1 MKYLTIFVFLLIPL
15 LTLLSSQNANA
26 LLVGKT
32 DDQLYNEHDVI
43 LIGKITKAEG
53 RFSERVTDY
62 TISAEKY
69 LKNDLGEQLQL
80 SSSGKKDSNLWV
92 EDEPIFD
99 VGGRVLLYLVKNGNS
114 YQISPYSHVL
124 GKEEMDLKTNLP
136 EDKIQSP
143 LKQFKSGIAPK
154 DVTCKQ
160 GLELVMKKSN
170 GQPICVKGTSV
181 KTLIL
186 RNYIPE
192 YNGFGGE
199 VPTELSIDNTEVG
212 SKEII
217 TKESKFPLWYRL
229 SEAQRIVTE
238 SFGKLPI
245 TGVGIDIHGELE
257 ISIHEDELKKI
268 PNAKEYYEQLFK
280 DMIPYE
286 VPIKIEFGHVIPVN
300 GLNDE
305 SSGEKNTFFADKD
318 DALKQE
324 ILTQLRK
331 EPKNLNDGAKE
342 FILSEALSDKRVSD
356 LLGETKY
363 QIFWTINSELGES
376 SIRYFYGITF
386 QLNEKDLVS
395 IVYDLQQEK
404 ITSVESDEVF
414 GSYSGEEIPSI
425 KISKVDGFS
434 ELAIQFRG
442 WTKKPNQEIVL
453 TVTAPD
459 GNIISTGKISPMN
472 NGTFADA
479 ITTGGPLWKQQ
490 DGTYLVTVQQGED
503 HINMANFEFD
513 LKDGKIIKEK

>member
-1 MKYLTIFVFLLIPL
+1 MKYLEIFIFFLVSVSVLVL
-15 LTLLSSQNANA
+15 SQNANA

-32 DDQLYNEHDVI
+32 DDQLYNEHNVI
-43 LIGKITKAEG
+43 LIGKIIKAEG

-92 EDEPIFD
+92 EDELIFD
-99 VGGRVLLYLVKNGNS
+99 VGDRVLLYLVKNGNS

-245 TGVGIDIHGELE
+245 TGVGVDIKNELE
-257 ISIHEDELKKI
+257 IMIHEEELKKF
-268 PNAKEYYEQLFK
+268 PNAKEYYEKLFQ
-280 DMIPYE
+280 DMFPFE
-286 VPIKIEFGHVIPVN
+286 VPFRIEFGHVIPVH
-300 GLNDE
+300 GLKDE
-305 SSGEKNTFFADKD
+305 SGSEKNTFVADKD
-318 DALKQE
+318 GKVKLDGSDALD
-324 ILTQLRK
+324 ICGALRLPCPTNPVFSGK
-331 EPKNLNDGAKE
+331 MLDENNVL
-342 FILSEALSDKRVSD
+342 V
-356 LLGETKY
+356 
-363 QIFWTINSELGES
+363 TISGTSN
-376 SIRYFYGITF
+376 FDV
-386 QLNEKDLVS
+386 QLNQTHVC
-395 IVYDLQQEK
+395 V
-404 ITSVESDEVF
+404 TSRTETTC
-414 GSYSGEEIPSI
+414 
-425 KISKVDGFS
+425 
-434 ELAIQFRG
+434 ELR
-442 WTKKPNQEIVL
+442 
-453 TVTAPD
+453 
-459 GNIISTGKISPMN
+459 
-472 NGTFADA
+472 
-479 ITTGGPLWKQQ
+479 
-490 DGTYLVTVQQGED
+490 
-503 HINMANFEFD
+503 
-513 LKDGKIIKEK
+513 